1 MTPSN
6 KG

>member
-6 KG
+6 C